1 MTSLTGR
8 VVLVSGGARGIG
20 GATVRRLAAEGAKVV
35 IADIRDEQ
43 GHRLASDM
51 GESVEYHHLDVGSE
65 QDWARVVDATVGRF
79 GKLDGLANVAGVFE
93 WIPLRD
99 YPLTNFMEVV
109 RVNQVGVFLGMR
121 AVIPAMEAAGGGTI
135 VNVSSGAGL
144 TGIAFAIAYTASKF
158 AVTGMTKTAALELRP
173 LNIRVNSVH
182 PGGVRTPLTMG
193 DAFEESGGTMDG
205 VSIDSRNRW
214 GEPEEIANLIWFL
227 TSEESS
233 FCTGAQFVADDGATS
248 GVLPAMG

>member
-1 MTSLTGR
+1 MTSLMGR
-8 VVLVSGGARGIG
+8 VVLVTGGARGIG
-20 GATVRRLAAEGAKVV
+20 GATVRRFVAEGANVV
-35 IADIRDEQ
+35 IADIRDEH
-43 GHRLASDM
+43 GTRLAAELGSAVD
-51 GESVEYHHLDVGSE
+51 YQHLDVGSE
-65 QDWARVVDATVGRF
+65 QDWTRVVEATVGRF

-93 WIPLRD
+93 WLPLRD
-99 YPLTNFMEVV
+99 YPLENFMQVV

-121 AVIPAMEAAGGGTI
+121 SVIPAMEAAGGGTI

-144 TGIAFAIAYTASKF
+144 TGIAYAIAYTASKF

-173 LNIRVNSVH
+173 LKIRVNSVH

-205 VSIDSRNRW
+205 VSIDGRDRW
-214 GEPEEIANLIWFL
+214 GEAAEIANLIWFL
-227 TSEESS
+227 TSDESS

-248 GVLPAMG
+248 GVVPAMD

>member
-1 MTSLTGR
+1 MTSLMGR
-8 VVLVSGGARGIG
+8 VVLVTGGARGIG
-20 GATVRRLAAEGAKVV
+20 GATVRRLVAEGANVV
-35 IADIRDEQ
+35 IADIRDEH
-43 GHRLASDM
+43 GKRLAAELGSAVD
-51 GESVEYHHLDVGSE
+51 YQHLDVGSE
-65 QDWARVVDATVGRF
+65 QDWTRAVDATVGRF

-99 YPLTNFMEVV
+99 YPLENFMQVV

-121 AVIPAMEAAGGGTI
+121 AVIPAMEAAGSGTI

-144 TGIAFAIAYTASKF
+144 TGIAYAIAYTASKF

-173 LNIRVNSVH
+173 LKIRVNSVH

-193 DAFEESGGTMDG
+193 DEFEEGGGTMDG
-205 VSIDSRNRW
+205 VSIDGRDRW
-214 GEPEEIANLIWFL
+214 GEAAEIANLIWFL
-227 TSEESS
+227 TSDESS

-248 GVLPAMG
+248 GVVPAMD